1 MAVETTEQIVRE
13 AAPIEA
19 IKVGLLESAK
29 QLADKPVSIPAQQIA
44 GFSPL
49 QQQAFGAAEQGV
61 GAFQPYLTE
70 AGYTLGDAQTAL
82 GGTMVGATPFQQE
95 SAAGIRQAMA
105 GISPQVAAS
114 QLGIQGAIGTAQQAA
129 QRAGIGSALLGQQAL
144 PQFGQATQRG
154 IGAYESALGLLGQT
168 GGQFDPTTI
177 AQYQSPFETAAV
189 QQALADIARQGEIQ
203 QQGLQA
209 QAVGQGAF
217 GGSRQAVAEGEL
229 NRNVLEQ
236 QARTAAQM
244 RAAGFES
251 AAQRAQQAY
260 EQQQART
267 QQAAQ
272 LGGQLGLSTS
282 QLQAANAQALA
293 QTGLN
298 IEQLASQTG
307 MSAAQLAGQLS
318 GQAGQL
324 GISGQQLG
332 GQLAQ
337 GLGTLGVDYGGLGL
351 QQGEALG
358 TLGLRQASL
367 GQQQQQLGQQE
378 AGFLFDIGQKQQ
390 SQQQAELEAARST
403 ALQAAYE
410 PYQRLGF
417 LSDIYKGAPSTQM
430 SVTGA
435 SSPSVSTGEK
445 ILGLG
450 IAGLSAAAGAS
461 KAGLF

>member
-13 AAPIEA
+13 APEIEA

-29 QLADKPVSIPAQQIA
+29 QLADKPVAIPAQQIA

-49 QQQAFGAAEQGV
+49 QAAAFGAAEQGV

-70 AGYTLGDAQTAL
+70 AGFTLGDAQTAL
-82 GGTMVGATPFQQE
+82 GGTMAGATPFQQE

-105 GISPQVAAS
+105 GISPQIAAS
-114 QLGIQGAIGTAQQAA
+114 QLGIEGALAGAA
-129 QRAGIGSALLGQQAL
+129 Q
-144 PQFGQATQRG
+144 ATGR
-154 IGAYESALGLLGQT
+154 
-168 GGQFDPTTI
+168 FDPADI
-177 AQYQSPFETAAV
+177 ALYQSPYEDLAV
-189 QQALADIARQGEIQ
+189 QQALADSARQGQIQ
-203 QQGLQA
+203 QPPVGA
-209 QAVGQGAF
+209 QAVGAGAF
-217 GGSRQAVAEGEL
+217 GGSRQGVAQQEL
-229 NRNVLEQ
+229 NRNILDQ

-244 RAAGFES
+244 RNLGFNTAG
-251 AAQRAQQAY
+251 QMAQQAY
-260 EQQQART
+260 EQQQARKLQT
-267 QQAAQ
+267 
-272 LGGQLGLSTS
+272 GQLGIQGS
-282 QLQAANAQALA
+282 Q
-293 QTGLN
+293 
-298 IEQLASQTG
+298 
-307 MSAAQLAGQLS
+307 
-318 GQAGQL
+318 QAGQL
-324 GISGQQLG
+324 GLSGQQLG

-435 SSPSVSTGEK
+435 SSPGVSTGEK

>member
-13 AAPIEA
+13 APEIEA

-44 GFSPL
+44 AFSPL

-70 AGYTLGDAQTAL
+70 AGFTLGDAQTAL
-82 GGTMVGATPFQQE
+82 GGTMAGATPFQQE
-95 SAAGIRQAMA
+95 SAAGLRQAMA

-114 QLGIQGAIGTAQQAA
+114 QLGIEGALAGAA
-129 QRAGIGSALLGQQAL
+129 E
-144 PQFGQATQRG
+144 ATGR
-154 IGAYESALGLLGQT
+154 
-168 GGQFDPTTI
+168 FDPADI
-177 AQYQSPFETAAV
+177 ALYQSPYEQLAV
-189 QQALADIARQGEIQ
+189 QQALADIARQGQIQ

-217 GGSRQAVAEGEL
+217 GGSRQAVAQQEL
-229 NRNVLEQ
+229 GRNVLDQ

-244 RAAGFES
+244 RASGFGT
-251 AAQRAQQAY
+251 AAQLARDAY
-260 EQQQART
+260 EQQQARKLQT
-267 QQAAQ
+267 
-272 LGGQLGLSTS
+272 GQLGI
-282 QLQAANAQALA
+282 QGAQ
-293 QTGLN
+293 
-298 IEQLASQTG
+298 
-307 MSAAQLAGQLS
+307 
-318 GQAGQL
+318 QAGQL
-324 GISGQQLG
+324 GISGQQLA
-332 GQLAQ
+332 GQLSQ
-337 GLGTLGVDYGGLGL
+337 GLGSLGVDYGGLGL

-378 AGFLFDIGQKQQ
+378 AGFLFDIGQRQQ

>member
-49 QQQAFGAAEQGV
+49 QTAAFGAAEQGV

-70 AGYTLGDAQTAL
+70 AGFTLGDAQTAL
-82 GGTMVGATPFQQE
+82 GGTMAGATPFQQE

-114 QLGIQGAIGTAQQAA
+114 QLGIEGALAGAA
-129 QRAGIGSALLGQQAL
+129 Q
-144 PQFGQATQRG
+144 ATGR
-154 IGAYESALGLLGQT
+154 
-168 GGQFDPTTI
+168 FDPADI
-177 AQYQSPFETAAV
+177 ALYQSPYEDLAV
-189 QQALADIARQGEIQ
+189 QQALADIARQGQIQ
-203 QQGLQA
+203 QQQVGA
-209 QAVGQGAF
+209 QAVGAGAF
-217 GGSRQAVAEGEL
+217 GGSRQAIAEQEL
-229 NRNVLEQ
+229 NRNILDQ

-244 RAAGFES
+244 RNLGFNTAG
-251 AAQRAQQAY
+251 QMAQQAY
-260 EQQQART
+260 EQQQARKLQT
-267 QQAAQ
+267 
-272 LGGQLGLSTS
+272 GQLGIQGS
-282 QLQAANAQALA
+282 Q
-293 QTGLN
+293 
-298 IEQLASQTG
+298 
-307 MSAAQLAGQLS
+307 
-318 GQAGQL
+318 QAGQL
-324 GISGQQLG
+324 GLSGQQLG

-450 IAGLSAAAGAS
+450 IAGLSAAAGAKS
-461 KAGLF
+461 ANLF